1 MGSMINENFRKFQQ
15 DYRYRDAIKKDRT
28 FLKLERN
35 LIRINPERNYFS
47 PTNNL
52 NLPELSKGDYKSFL
66 SGLLKKTR
74 LCIEPKIKGSS
85 IAIQYIEGKLFKAI
99 SKKGIDVTVKIKEL
113 RNIPKNIPIKQDF
126 QVRGELYVSNQTS
139 ELSRIIVNKYL
150 LGEKVID
157 NKILFCC
164 FQIINGKINQYET
177 LNFLKKCGFSSP
189 NYYTTNFISQ
199 VEFYRK
205 EWLKDR
211 IFSNY
216 PNDGIV
222 IKINSRKLQL
232 IREKSFLSLKDW
244 QYAIQK

>member
-1 MGSMINENFRKFQQ
+1 MGIIITKNFKKSQQ
-15 DYRYRDAIKKDRT
+15 DNRYRDAFKIDRT
-28 FLKLERN
+28 FLKIEQN

-47 PTNNL
+47 QKNNL
-52 NLPELSKGDYKSFL
+52 NLPKLPKGDYKSFL

-113 RNIPKNIPIKQDF
+113 RNIPKNIPIKKDF
-126 QVRGELYVSNQTS
+126 QVRGELYVPNQTS

-232 IREKSFLSLKDW
+232 IREKSFSSLKDW

>member
-1 MGSMINENFRKFQQ
+1 MGSIITENFRKFQQ
-15 DYRYRDAIKKDRT
+15 DYRYRDDIKKDKT

-47 PTNNL
+47 PKNNL
-52 NLPELSKGDYKSFL
+52 NLPELPKGDYKSFL

-113 RNIPKNIPIKQDF
+113 RNIHKNIPIKQDF
-126 QVRGELYVSNQTS
+126 QVRGELYVPNQTS

-177 LNFLKKCGFSSP
+177 L
-189 NYYTTNFISQ
+189 
-199 VEFYRK
+199 
-205 EWLKDR
+205 
-211 IFSNY
+211 IF
-216 PNDGIV
+216 
-222 IKINSRKLQL
+222 
-232 IREKSFLSLKDW
+232 
-244 QYAIQK
+244 

>member
-35 LIRINPERNYFS
+35 LIRINTERNYFS

-52 NLPELSKGDYKSFL
+52 NLPELSKGDYESFL

-74 LCIEPKIKGSS
+74 LCIEPKIKGS
-85 IAIQYIEGKLFKAI
+85 IIEIQYIEGKLFKAI

-113 RNIPKNIPIKQDF
+113 RNIPKNIPIKKDF
-126 QVRGELYVSNQTS
+126 QVRGELYVPNQTS

-189 NYYTTNFISQ
+189 NYYTTKFISQ

-211 IFSNY
+211 IFTNY

-232 IREKSFLSLKDW
+232 IREKSFLSFKDW
-244 QYAIQK
+244 KYAIQN

>member
-1 MGSMINENFRKFQQ
+1 MGIIITDNLRKLQQ
-15 DYRYRDAIKKDRT
+15 DYSYTDAVKKDSKL
-28 FLKLERN
+28 LKLERN
-35 LIRINPERNYFS
+35 LIRIHPERNYFS
-47 PTNNL
+47 PKNNL
-52 NLPELSKGDYKSFL
+52 NLPELPKGDYKSFL

-99 SKKGIDVTVKIKEL
+99 SKKGIDVTFKMKEL
-113 RNIPKNIPIKQDF
+113 RNIPKNIPIKRDF
-126 QVRGELYVSNQTS
+126 QVRGELYIPNQTS
-139 ELSRIIVNKYL
+139 EFSRIIVNKYL
-150 LGEKVID
+150 LGEKLIG
-157 NKILFCC
+157 NKILFSC
-164 FQIINGKINQYET
+164 FQILNGKINQYET

-199 VEFYRK
+199 VEFYRN
-205 EWLKDR
+205 EWLNGR
-211 IFSNY
+211 IFYNY

-232 IREKSFLSLKDW
+232 IREKSFSSLKDW

>member
-1 MGSMINENFRKFQQ
+1 MINENFRKFQQ

-113 RNIPKNIPIKQDF
+113 RNIPKNIPIKKDF
-126 QVRGELYVSNQTS
+126 QVRGELYVPNQTS

-177 LNFLKKCGFSSP
+177 L
-189 NYYTTNFISQ
+189 
-199 VEFYRK
+199 
-205 EWLKDR
+205 
-211 IFSNY
+211 IF
-216 PNDGIV
+216 
-222 IKINSRKLQL
+222 
-232 IREKSFLSLKDW
+232 
-244 QYAIQK
+244 

>member
-1 MGSMINENFRKFQQ
+1 MGSIITENFRKLHQ
-15 DYRYRDAIKKDRT
+15 DYRYRDAVKKDRT

-113 RNIPKNIPIKQDF
+113 KNIPKNIPLKRDF
-126 QVRGELYVSNQTS
+126 QVRGELYVPNQTS
-139 ELSRIIVNKYL
+139 KFSRIIVNKYL
-150 LGEKVID
+150 LGVKVIG
-157 NKILFCC
+157 NKIFFCC
-164 FQIINGKINQYET
+164 FQILNGKINQYET
-177 LNFLKKCGFSSP
+177 LNFLKKCGFNSP
-189 NYYTTNFISQ
+189 FIT
-199 VEFYRK
+199 
-205 EWLKDR
+205 
-211 IFSNY
+211 
-216 PNDGIV
+216 
-222 IKINSRKLQL
+222 LQIL
-232 IREKSFLSLKDW
+232 
-244 QYAIQK
+244 

>member
-1 MGSMINENFRKFQQ
+1 MRSMINENFRKFQQ
-15 DYRYRDAIKKDRT
+15 DYSYRDTIKKDRT

-66 SGLLKKTR
+66 RGLLKKTR

-126 QVRGELYVSNQTS
+126 QVRGELYVPNQTC

-157 NKILFCC
+157 NKILFCS

-232 IREKSFLSLKDW
+232 IREKSFSSFKDW
-244 QYAIQK
+244 QYAIQN

>member
-1 MGSMINENFRKFQQ
+1 M
-15 DYRYRDAIKKDRT
+15 
-28 FLKLERN
+28 
-35 LIRINPERNYFS
+35 
-47 PTNNL
+47 
-52 NLPELSKGDYKSFL
+52 
-66 SGLLKKTR
+66 
-74 LCIEPKIKGSS
+74 
-85 IAIQYIEGKLFKAI
+85 
-99 SKKGIDVTVKIKEL
+99 
-113 RNIPKNIPIKQDF
+113 
-126 QVRGELYVSNQTS
+126 
-139 ELSRIIVNKYL
+139 NKYL
-150 LGEKVID
+150 LGEKIIG

-164 FQIINGKINQYET
+164 FQILNGKINQYET

-232 IREKSFLSLKDW
+232 IREKSFSSFKDW
-244 QYAIQK
+244 QYAIQN

>member
-1 MGSMINENFRKFQQ
+1 MGSIINENFRKFHQ
-15 DYRYRDAIKKDRT
+15 DYGYIDAFKKDRT

-35 LIRINPERNYFS
+35 LLRINPERNYFS
-47 PTNNL
+47 PKNNL
-52 NLPELSKGDYKSFL
+52 NLPDLPEGDYKSFL
-66 SGLLKKTR
+66 SSLLKKTR

-99 SKKGIDVTVKIKEL
+99 SKKGIDITIKIKEL
-113 RNIPKNIPIKQDF
+113 KNIPKNIPIKRDF
-126 QVRGELYVSNQTS
+126 QVRGELYVPNQTS
-139 ELSRIIVNKYL
+139 EFSRIIVNKYL
-150 LGEKVID
+150 LGEQIIS

-164 FQIINGKINQYET
+164 FQILNGKINQYET

-205 EWLKDR
+205 EWLNGR

-232 IREKSFLSLKDW
+232 IREKSFSNLKDW

>member
-15 DYRYRDAIKKDRT
+15 DYRYRDAMKKDRT
-28 FLKLERN
+28 LLKLERN

-66 SGLLKKTR
+66 RGLLKKTR

-113 RNIPKNIPIKQDF
+113 RNITKNIPIKQDF
-126 QVRGELYVSNQTS
+126 QVRGELYVPNQTS

-157 NKILFCC
+157 NKILFCS

-232 IREKSFLSLKDW
+232 IREKSFSSFKDW
-244 QYAIQK
+244 QYAIQN

>member
-1 MGSMINENFRKFQQ
+1 MGGIITENFRKFQQ
-15 DYRYRDAIKKDRT
+15 DFRYRDTIKKDRT
-28 FLKLERN
+28 FLKIERN

-74 LCIEPKIKGSS
+74 LCIEPKIKGSG

-113 RNIPKNIPIKQDF
+113 GNIPKNIPIKQDF
-126 QVRGELYVSNQTS
+126 QVRGELYVPNQTS

-205 EWLKDR
+205 EWLNGR

-232 IREKSFLSLKDW
+232 IREKSFSSLKDW
-244 QYAIQK
+244 QYAIQN

>member
-1 MGSMINENFRKFQQ
+1 MEKFYTKSSKILEE
-15 DYRYRDAIKKDRT
+15 DYRLEDHLKRDKA
-28 FLKLERN
+28 FLKVERN
-35 LIRINPERNYFS
+35 LIRVNPQKNYFS
-47 PTNNL
+47 TKNNL

-74 LCIEPKIKGSS
+74 LCIEPKINGSS
-85 IAIQYIEGKLFKAI
+85 IAIQYIEGVLFKAI
-99 SKKGIDVTVKIKEL
+99 SKRGVDLTDKIKEL
-113 RNIPKNIPIKQDF
+113 RDIPKTIPIKRDF
-126 QVRGELYVSNQTS
+126 QVRGELYVPNQTS
-139 ELSRIIVNKYL
+139 ANSRRITNEYL
-150 LGEKVID
+150 LGENVID

-164 FQIINGKINQYET
+164 YQILNGKINQYET

-189 NYYTTNFISQ
+189 NCYTTNFISQ

-205 EWLKDR
+205 EWLNGL
-211 IFSNY
+211 IFFNY

-232 IREKSFLSLKDW
+232 IREKSFSSLKDW

>member
-1 MGSMINENFRKFQQ
+1 MSSIITENFRKLQQ
-15 DYRYRDAIKKDRT
+15 NHRYRDAVTKDKT

-35 LIRINPERNYFS
+35 LIRINPEKNYFS
-47 PTNNL
+47 PKNNL
-52 NLPELSKGDYKSFL
+52 NLPELPKGDYKSFL

-85 IAIQYIEGKLFKAI
+85 IAIQYIDGKLFKAI
-99 SKKGIDVTVKIKEL
+99 SKKGMDVTFKIKEL
-113 RNIPKNIPIKQDF
+113 RNIPKNIPIKRDF
-126 QVRGELYVSNQTS
+126 QVRGELYVPNQTS
-139 ELSRIIVNKYL
+139 EFSRIIVNKYL

-232 IREKSFLSLKDW
+232 IREKSFSSLKDW

>member
-99 SKKGIDVTVKIKEL
+99 SKRGIDVTVKIKEL
-113 RNIPKNIPIKQDF
+113 RNIPKNIPIKRDF
-126 QVRGELYVSNQTS
+126 QVRGQLYIPNQTS
-139 ELSRIIVNKYL
+139 EFSRIIVNKYL
-150 LGEKVID
+150 LGEKVIG

-164 FQIINGKINQYET
+164 FQILNGKINQYET

-189 NYYTTNFISQ
+189 NYYDINFIS
-199 VEFYRK
+199 
-205 EWLKDR
+205 
-211 IFSNY
+211 
-216 PNDGIV
+216 
-222 IKINSRKLQL
+222 
-232 IREKSFLSLKDW
+232 
-244 QYAIQK
+244 

>member
-1 MGSMINENFRKFQQ
+1 M
-15 DYRYRDAIKKDRT
+15 
-28 FLKLERN
+28 
-35 LIRINPERNYFS
+35 
-47 PTNNL
+47 
-52 NLPELSKGDYKSFL
+52 
-66 SGLLKKTR
+66 
-74 LCIEPKIKGSS
+74 
-85 IAIQYIEGKLFKAI
+85 
-99 SKKGIDVTVKIKEL
+99 
-113 RNIPKNIPIKQDF
+113 
-126 QVRGELYVSNQTS
+126 
-139 ELSRIIVNKYL
+139 NKYL

-232 IREKSFLSLKDW
+232 IREKSLSSLKDW
-244 QYAIQK
+244 QYAIQD